1 MELRQLTYFVGV
13 AEAGSFSRAAA
24 TLHVAQPALSRQIGL
39 LEKELGVEL
48 LVRNGRGA
56 VPTAAGEQFL
66 RRATD
71 ILRNIDEAK
80 WQVASLASAPSGT
93 LRIGIPLSVSK
104 ILTPSLFDAASK
116 AFPHITLQ
124 VSEAWT
130 GHIHRNLLDRKLDF
144 GVISDHHI
152 DSKMTYHELSMENVH
167 IIGAPNKTPKGSA
180 LHFSE
185 LAKMPLVLP
194 PRQHGMRIIV
204 DDIFQ
209 RHATRPRIVLE
220 SEVWAIIIDVVQKGI
235 AYTLFP
241 PREFFAE
248 IAAGHLRS
256 VPIVKPSIP
265 SGLCLAR
272 LSSASLPPHA
282 DHVFDFIARKLK
294 AMIRAE
300 SQKTRAFFD
309 RAAS

>member
-13 AEAGSFSRAAA
+13 ADAGSFSRAATA
-24 TLHVAQPALSRQIGL
+24 LHVAQPALSRQIGL

-56 VPTAAGEQFL
+56 IPTAAGEQFL
-66 RRATD
+66 RRATE

-80 WQVASLASAPSGT
+80 WQVAALATKPSGT

-104 ILTPSLFDAASK
+104 ILTPALFDAASK
-116 AFPHITLQ
+116 AFPHIALQ

-130 GHIHRNLLDRKLDF
+130 GHLYRNLLDRKLDF

-152 DSKMTYHELSMENVH
+152 DSKMVCHELSMENVH
-167 IIGAPNKTPKGSA
+167 LIGAPGKTPKGAS
-180 LHFSE
+180 LHFDK
-185 LAKMPLVLP
+185 LAGMPLVLP
-194 PRQHGMRIIV
+194 PRPHGMRIIV

-209 RHATRPRIVLE
+209 RHARRPNIVLE

-241 PREFFAE
+241 PREFHAE
-248 IAAGHLRS
+248 IAAGHLCS
-256 VPIVKPSIP
+256 IPIVKPNIP

-272 LSSASLPPHA
+272 LASATLPPHA
-282 DHVFDFIARKLK
+282 DQVFDFIAKKLK
-294 AMIRAE
+294 AMIRTA
-300 SQKTRAFFD
+300 SQKTRAL
-309 RAAS
+309 S